1 MAILCLSSHIRL
13 IDSRISEIYLRK
25 FIISFIHQKIVRKPT
40 DLNLDKLIN
49 FYNQKSL
56 YDFLRINLKKEKMEK
71 FQKQQQH

>member
-1 MAILCLSSHIRL
+1 MAILCLSYHIRP
-13 IDSRISEIYLRK
+13 IDSRISEIYLHK

-56 YDFLRINLKKEKMEK
+56 YDFLRIN
-71 FQKQQQH
+71 

>member
-25 FIISFIHQKIVRKPT
+25 FISFIHQKIVRKPT

-56 YDFLRINLKKEKMEK
+56 YDFLRIN
-71 FQKQQQH
+71 